1 MKEMMKPHACD
12 QSNTTSPALG
22 MHKGSHLISKFQ
34 PKIRIVHIF
43 APEIIKTDVANFRE
57 LVQRLTGMPTHDH
70 HKRSNNNKKK
80 KANNTVIS
88 SREESSLMIS
98 SLMPPKTRDLQDGF
112 QRIKEEDEER
122 EMWGGGE
129 NSSGFFSGLGD
140 LEGFIQGLSTDQFPL
155 LPSNSSHMEVLGLG
169 ETHLP

>member
-1 MKEMMKPHACD
+1 MKEIRKPHTCD
-12 QSNTTSPALG
+12 SKTTSSSLA

-57 LVQRLTGMPTHDH
+57 LVQRLTGKPPPNDH
-70 HKRSNNNKKK
+70 NKRSNKK
-80 KANNTVIS
+80 KANCVVR
-88 SREESSLMIS
+88 REELLIS
-98 SLMPPKTRDLQDGF
+98 NLKQTKTRDLQDGF
-112 QRIKEEDEER
+112 QRIKEEEER
-122 EMWGGGE
+122 EMWGGSE

-140 LEGFIQGLSTDQFPL
+140 LEGFIQGFGEFPL
-155 LPSNSSHMEVLGLG
+155 VATSNSSHMDVLGLG